1 MTVSA
6 SPRLTTLYVCC
17 SLHHFLAD
25 FSSLVDTLIYH
36 TLICQRVWSLRSS
49 SVSAV
54 LLWTAISWSFGFKV
68 LVPLSFSEIN
78 RCKMTNSIF
87 APFCKPHKMLPA
99 FSNKSDHMESI
110 TLWGKWSYS
119 SWLSWSSIASD
130 SLSVMVTGMGF
141 FFSSS
146 FFLLGPARKCSLSVA
161 AQHVTRPLSSLWHL
175 CLQNRMWCWLSSCN
189 FLLLLT
195 HTPDGWVRCDR
206 FIQGSWALREEE
218 EDCLASVDKAN
229 IFNVYSH

>member
-36 TLICQRVWSLRSS
+36 TLICQRVWSLRLS

-68 LVPLSFSEIN
+68 LVPLSFSEIDA
-78 RCKMTNSIF
+78 RWLIRFSLLFVSHTKCFLLFQTNPI
-87 APFCKPHKMLPA
+87 A
-99 FSNKSDHMESI
+99 
-110 TLWGKWSYS
+110 LWGKWSSS

-130 SLSVMVTGMGF
+130 SLSVMVTGMVF
-141 FFSSS
+141 FFFQLFLPFGACQEMLAECCSSTCDTS
-146 FFLLGPARKCSLSVA
+146 AVIAVTSLSPEQDVMLVKFMQLPA
-161 AQHVTRPLSSLWHL
+161 AFDTHSWWMSEMWQVYTGILSS
-175 CLQNRMWCWLSSCN
+175 
-189 FLLLLT
+189 
-195 HTPDGWVRCDR
+195 
-206 FIQGSWALREEE
+206 
-218 EDCLASVDKAN
+218 
-229 IFNVYSH
+229 

>member
-6 SPRLTTLYVCC
+6 SPGLTTLYVCC

-36 TLICQRVWSLRSS
+36 TLIGQRVWSLRSS

-78 RCKMTNSIF
+78 RCKMTNAIF
-87 APFCKPHKMLPA
+87 APFCKPHEMLPA

-119 SWLSWSSIASD
+119 SWLRWSSIASD
-130 SLSVMVTGMGF
+130 SLSVMVTGMF
-141 FFSSS
+141 FVFFLPALSS
-146 FFLLGPARKCSLSVA
+146 FWGLPGNARQVL
-161 AQHVTRPLSSLWHL
+161 QRNMWHVCCH
-175 CLQNRMWCWLSSCN
+175 
-189 FLLLLT
+189 
-195 HTPDGWVRCDR
+195 RCD
-206 FIQGSWALREEE
+206 I
-218 EDCLASVDKAN
+218 SVSRTGCDAG
-229 IFNVYSH
+229 

>member
-36 TLICQRVWSLRSS
+36 TLICQRVWSLRLS

-68 LVPLSFSEIN
+68 LVPLLFSEIN

-99 FSNKSDHMESI
+99 FSNKSDHIMREVKLQQLVELKLHCI
-110 TLWGKWSYS
+110 RQLVCYGHWH
-119 SWLSWSSIASD
+119 
-130 SLSVMVTGMGF
+130 GF
-141 FFSSS
+141 FFFQLFLPFGACQEMLAECCSSTCDTS
-146 FFLLGPARKCSLSVA
+146 AVIAVTSLSPEQDVMLVKFMQLPA
-161 AQHVTRPLSSLWHL
+161 AFDTHSWWMSEMWQVYTGILSS
-175 CLQNRMWCWLSSCN
+175 
-189 FLLLLT
+189 
-195 HTPDGWVRCDR
+195 
-206 FIQGSWALREEE
+206 
-218 EDCLASVDKAN
+218 
-229 IFNVYSH
+229 

>member
-36 TLICQRVWSLRSS
+36 TLICQRVWSLRLS

-68 LVPLSFSEIN
+68 LVPLSFSEIDA
-78 RCKMTNSIF
+78 RWLIRFSLLFVSHTKCFLLFQTN
-87 APFCKPHKMLPA
+87 P
-99 FSNKSDHMESI
+99 I
-110 TLWGKWSYS
+110 TLWGKWSSS

-141 FFSSS
+141 FFFSS

-161 AQHVTRPLSSLWHL
+161 AQHVTRLLSSLWHL
-175 CLQNRMWCWLSSCN
+175 SPEQDVMLVKFMQLPAAFDTHSWWMSEMWQVYTGILSS
-189 FLLLLT
+189 
-195 HTPDGWVRCDR
+195 
-206 FIQGSWALREEE
+206 
-218 EDCLASVDKAN
+218 
-229 IFNVYSH
+229 

>member
-17 SLHHFLAD
+17 SLHHFLAG

-68 LVPLSFSEIN
+68 LVPLSFSEMN

-87 APFCKPHKMLPA
+87 APFCKPHEMLPA

-141 FFSSS
+141 FFQL
-146 FFLLGPARKCSLSVA
+146 FLPFGACQEMLAECCSATCDTSAVIAVTSLSPEQDVMLVKFMQLPA
-161 AQHVTRPLSSLWHL
+161 AFDTHSWWMSEMWQVYTGILSS
-175 CLQNRMWCWLSSCN
+175 
-189 FLLLLT
+189 
-195 HTPDGWVRCDR
+195 
-206 FIQGSWALREEE
+206 
-218 EDCLASVDKAN
+218 
-229 IFNVYSH
+229 

>member
-36 TLICQRVWSLRSS
+36 TLICQRVWSLRLS

-68 LVPLSFSEIN
+68 LVPLSFSEIDA
-78 RCKMTNSIF
+78 RWLIRFSLLFVSHTKCFLLFQTN
-87 APFCKPHKMLPA
+87 P
-99 FSNKSDHMESI
+99 I
-110 TLWGKWSYS
+110 TLWGKWSSS

-130 SLSVMVTGMGF
+130 SLSVMVTGMSF
-141 FFSSS
+141 FFFSS

-161 AQHVTRPLSSLWHL
+161 AQHVTRLLSSLWHL

>member
-36 TLICQRVWSLRSS
+36 TLICQRVWSLRLS

-68 LVPLSFSEIN
+68 LVPLLFSEIDA
-78 RCKMTNSIF
+78 RWLIRFSLLFVSHTKCFLLFQTN
-87 APFCKPHKMLPA
+87 P
-99 FSNKSDHMESI
+99 I
-110 TLWGKWSYS
+110 TLWGKWSSS

-141 FFSSS
+141 FFQLFLPFGACQEMLAECCSSTCDTS
-146 FFLLGPARKCSLSVA
+146 AVIAVTSLSPEQDVMLVKFMQLPA
-161 AQHVTRPLSSLWHL
+161 AFDTHSWWMSEMWQVYTGILSS
-175 CLQNRMWCWLSSCN
+175 
-189 FLLLLT
+189 
-195 HTPDGWVRCDR
+195 
-206 FIQGSWALREEE
+206 
-218 EDCLASVDKAN
+218 
-229 IFNVYSH
+229 

>member
-36 TLICQRVWSLRSS
+36 TLICQRVWSLRLS

-68 LVPLSFSEIN
+68 LVPLSFSEIDA
-78 RCKMTNSIF
+78 RWLIRFSLLFVSHTKCFLLFQTNPI
-87 APFCKPHKMLPA
+87 A
-99 FSNKSDHMESI
+99 
-110 TLWGKWSYS
+110 LWGKWSSS

-141 FFSSS
+141 FFFQLFLPFGACQEMLAECCSSTCDTS
-146 FFLLGPARKCSLSVA
+146 AVIAATSLSPEQDVMLVKFMQLPA
-161 AQHVTRPLSSLWHL
+161 AFDTHSWWMSEMWQVYTGILSS
-175 CLQNRMWCWLSSCN
+175 
-189 FLLLLT
+189 
-195 HTPDGWVRCDR
+195 
-206 FIQGSWALREEE
+206 
-218 EDCLASVDKAN
+218 
-229 IFNVYSH
+229 

>member
-36 TLICQRVWSLRSS
+36 TLICQRVWSLRLS

-68 LVPLSFSEIN
+68 LVPLSFSEIDA
-78 RCKMTNSIF
+78 RWLIRFSLLFVSHTKCFLLFQTNPI
-87 APFCKPHKMLPA
+87 A
-99 FSNKSDHMESI
+99 
-110 TLWGKWSYS
+110 LWGKWSSS

-141 FFSSS
+141 FFLQLFLPFGACQEMLAECCSSTCDTS
-146 FFLLGPARKCSLSVA
+146 AVIAVTSLSPEQDVMLVKFMQLPA
-161 AQHVTRPLSSLWHL
+161 AFDTHSWWMSEMWQVYTGILSS
-175 CLQNRMWCWLSSCN
+175 
-189 FLLLLT
+189 
-195 HTPDGWVRCDR
+195 
-206 FIQGSWALREEE
+206 
-218 EDCLASVDKAN
+218 
-229 IFNVYSH
+229 

>member
-36 TLICQRVWSLRSS
+36 TLICQRVWSLRLS

-68 LVPLSFSEIN
+68 LVPLLFSEIN

-99 FSNKSDHMESI
+99 FSNKSDHIMREVKLQQLVELKLHCI
-110 TLWGKWSYS
+110 RQLVCYGHWH
-119 SWLSWSSIASD
+119 
-130 SLSVMVTGMGF
+130 GF
-141 FFSSS
+141 FFFSALSS
-146 FFLLGPARKCSLSVA
+146 FWGLPGNARWVL
-161 AQHVTRPLSSLWHL
+161 QLNMWHVCCH
-175 CLQNRMWCWLSSCN
+175 
-189 FLLLLT
+189 
-195 HTPDGWVRCDR
+195 RCD
-206 FIQGSWALREEE
+206 I
-218 EDCLASVDKAN
+218 SVSRTGCDAG
-229 IFNVYSH
+229 